1 MDHNRKDHVFD
12 TSKLQVNERNDILAQ
27 MTGHAIL
34 DDMQR
39 ERALGSYEFY
49 SPEISSEFAV
59 RRHVFVTYCSV
70 VATDESF

>member
-1 MDHNRKDHVFD
+1 MDHNQKYHAFD

-27 MTGHAIL
+27 IMGHAIL

-39 ERALGSYEFY
+39 ERALDSYEFY

-59 RRHVFVTYCSV
+59 RRHIFVTYCSM
-70 VATDESF
+70 VATEESF